1 MAIHRLTFMMIG
13 CFAVLTAC
21 GPKDGKDGSDSV
33 PTRIHV
39 ETVATGNFQCPYNGK
54 RIFVYKDKNGDGKLS
69 PGEEITSERTLDCPT
84 FDR

>member
-1 MAIHRLTFMMIG
+1 MTIHKLIFISS
-13 CFAVLTAC
+13 FLALSAC
-21 GPKDGKDGSDSV
+21 GTKDGDNGNDSV

-39 ETVATGNFQCPYNGK
+39 ETVEKGNFECPYNGK

-69 PGEEITSERTLDCPT
+69 PGEEITKERTLDCPT